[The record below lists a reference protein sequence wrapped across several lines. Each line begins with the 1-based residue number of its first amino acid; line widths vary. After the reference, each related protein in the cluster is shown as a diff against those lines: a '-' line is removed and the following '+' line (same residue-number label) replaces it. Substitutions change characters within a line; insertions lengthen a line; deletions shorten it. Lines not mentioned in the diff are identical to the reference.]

1 VILKSTLTIALSIP
15 GKSFSTSSRVQ
26 ILYFSKSIDF
36 FTNFYKIRKALTK
49 YYIQSTDIPVLAW
62 LREQPQPKPFFSNM
76 TRKIGYETSLADLEM
91 LVKNYDPKK
100 SFLESSC
107 ETLFGVRHYNKKPN
121 EIKSYYRPDFKMSEH
136 VYVNVDGLYWHCVLK
151 KEKWYHYNLRK
162 EFENN
167 SLKLLQ
173 FYENELYHNPEIVKS
188 IVRKAC
194 GDVSHNLDIN
204 ECTIRSVHQ
213 TEAAKFLKENHLSG
227 VFKARHVGIY
237 YSNLLVA
244 IMSFRQTKNVCMIE
258 RYCTKKDTCVDG
270 GFSKMINFIK
280 QYCLKSNVTEV
291 NWNVIE
297 YDVRYET
304 KVMDFYGVGTRLIK
318 HGWQYLP
325 VSDRNSNKSVICN
338 PELTLNNSCE
348 DWWYPD
354 TVRSRF
360 ITSFDTGYIAVTYYR
375 YPQNEEGKYLIFDT
389 PFVKD
394 AIFNYVLSM
403 FYLKL
408 WLQGE
413 KEANSK
419 HQYFNQKWGL
429 LANAA
434 IAESIKPSYDEI
446 INMDKLNTL
455 FKKDDIKKIIGG
467 YGREKTNMR

>member
-1 VILKSTLTIALSIP
+1 MLLIKYP
-15 GKSFSTSSRVQ
+15 TSS
-26 ILYFSKSIDF
+26 
-36 FTNFYKIRKALTK
+36 
-49 YYIQSTDIPVLAW
+49 
-62 LREQPQPKPFFSNM
+62 
-76 TRKIGYETSLADLEM
+76 
-91 LVKNYDPKK
+91 
-100 SFLESSC
+100 
-107 ETLFGVRHYNKKPN
+107 
-121 EIKSYYRPDFKMSEH
+121 
-136 VYVNVDGLYWHCVLK
+136 
-151 KEKWYHYNLRK
+151 
-162 EFENN
+162 
-167 SLKLLQ
+167 
-173 FYENELYHNPEIVKS
+173 
-188 IVRKAC
+188 AC
-194 GDVSHNLDIN
+194 
-204 ECTIRSVHQ
+204 
-213 TEAAKFLKENHLSG
+213 
-227 VFKARHVGIY
+227 
-237 YSNLLVA
+237 LLVNA
-244 IMSFRQTKNVCMIE
+244 LDVIT
-258 RYCTKKDTCVDG
+258 D
-270 GFSKMINFIK
+270 
-280 QYCLKSNVTEV
+280 LSNVTEV